1 MTNEELI
8 LQRLARVEEKLDGV
22 IRIEEQLGAF
32 AGTWDNL
39 SDLSRDL
46 SHLMDPVVKKV
57 TDELVEVESGFQ
69 LEDVFALLKKLLP
82 SLRYFTWSL
91 EQMENFIDWWKD
103 MEPLLKIAVPKLIDQ
118 LDLLEQHGAFRLLSK
133 MTDLQNLKFL
143 DQLTDVPLLV
153 HLEASKPVGPMG
165 LMFKMGSQECRQGL
179 GVLVELTKALGKIKT
194 QNGDRP
200 EA

>member
-153 HLEASKPVGPMG
+153 HLEASKPVGPVG
-165 LMFKMGSQECRQGL
+165 LMFKMGSKECRQGL

-194 QNGDRP
+194 QNGDRA